1 MEQKSRAELCQRGCA
16 AFSLRSEN
24 QITVASTSV
33 SDNATREMMVSHTV
47 QVLKVCGT
55 VILKYSLTSQ
65 KPPSLTC
72 ENTSEPAPVAS
83 TINSGRTPPAT
94 RTMGATMPQ
103 AVVIATVAEPVA
115 TRMSAATSHPSN
127 KGDKWASV
135 ARPTITL
142 DTPPSIRMRPKPA
155 PAPTTS
161 VILSVGARHSLVNLS
176 IVARPKPRCLP
187 KV

>member
-83 TINSGRTPPAT
+83 TINSGRTPPST

-103 AVVIATVAEPVA
+103 AVV
-115 TRMSAATSHPSN
+115 
-127 KGDKWASV
+127 
-135 ARPTITL
+135 RPTITL

-161 VILSVGARHSLVNLS
+161 VILAVGARHSLVNLS